1 MAKPTYQALG
11 SLEQEIMLFVWANG
25 RSTVRDV
32 FETIRETRPIAYTT
46 VMTTMNR
53 LAEKGVL
60 HEDTTDRYH
69 GYAYTAVF
77 TKPEFITLL
86 VERLLDEFG
95 VDDVE
100 CYRMVQDLHAVAE
113 RRGLG
118 GTASAILQRN
128 TVTLTPA
135 DVTARCCGGSRSHRS
150 AGALHQS
157 YKRH

>member
-1 MAKPTYQALG
+1 
-11 SLEQEIMLFVWANG
+11 MLFVWTNG

-32 FETIRETRPIAYTT
+32 FLTIRETRPIAYTT

-60 HEDTTDRYH
+60 YEDTTDRYH

-100 CYRMVQDLHAVAE
+100 CYRMVQELHAVAD

-118 GTASAILQRN
+118 GTASAMLQYSADM
-128 TVTLTPA
+128 PA
-135 DVTARCCGGSRSHRS
+135 PANDAARCCGGSRSHRS
-150 AGALHQS
+150 AGTPRQS